1 MAKVRAATS
10 SDVATALFF
19 AKPTIAGLAAAVEVA
34 APAAAAP
41 AHSIP
46 PARFSAVALAA
57 GVPCGPDQLRALQA
71 GNPRA
76 TAPEAHLAE
85 AVRLRPYLNS
95 YYTYWDRFSLAL
107 QLLPH
112 SGLEAKTLS
121 SSFS

>member
-1 MAKVRAATS
+1 MLMAKVRTATS

-19 AKPTIAGLAAAVEVA
+19 AKPTIAGLAAAVEAA

-46 PARFSAVALAA
+46 SARFSAVALAA

-76 TAPEAHLAE
+76 SAPEAHMAE
-85 AVRLRPYLNS
+85 AVRLRPGLMS
-95 YYTYWDRFSLAL
+95 K
-107 QLLPH
+107 H
-112 SGLEAKTLS
+112 SNRDWFS
-121 SSFS
+121 SSRYFDPNQFLSA